1 MDEAGEIRG
10 EAEKLFKL
18 IWDYF
23 GPDAEPTALHFHHH
37 LTDFFKRHESLAEQ
51 LVSHGVSPVTTG
63 QSAAWCVLP
72 EGAARQVAAA
82 LRPRRGG
89 PVDSASLHSEKSSSA
104 PTLGQEHP
112 KTKSMP
118 PDE

>member
-1 MDEAGEIRG
+1 MDELGKGHGET
-10 EAEKLFKL
+10 ETFFKL

-37 LTDFFKRHESLAEQ
+37 LTEFFNRHESLAEQ
-51 LVSHGVSPVTTG
+51 LVSHGVSPVAAG

-89 PVDSASLHSEKSSSA
+89 PVDPATLHLEKVGPA
-104 PTLGQEHP
+104 PGQEHP
-112 KTKSMP
+112 KIKSTP